1 MEVSP
6 PSAGGGVRRMEEQSR
21 KDLFDAKALYVSYQV
36 DKTMGHSVCIALQR
50 KNSGESSAVF
60 TSCSGWVGLDCFPF
74 PSMCAD
80 SQNV

>member
-1 MEVSP
+1 MQRPCMYLIRLIIQWVMVYEAV
-6 PSAGGGVRRMEEQSR
+6 E
-21 KDLFDAKALYVSYQV
+21 
-36 DKTMGHSVCIALQR
+36 R
-50 KNSGESSAVF
+50 KNSGESSGVF